1 MRLDG
6 TYIPPLQPSASS
18 SVSGTLTSGQEIRL
32 CSPWALKAIQTD
44 VQLSSYFSSF
54 FFFFSLLIQKT
65 NKIQTPDVSACG

>member
-54 FFFFSLLIQKT
+54 FFFFPLDSEDK
-65 NKIQTPDVSACG
+65 